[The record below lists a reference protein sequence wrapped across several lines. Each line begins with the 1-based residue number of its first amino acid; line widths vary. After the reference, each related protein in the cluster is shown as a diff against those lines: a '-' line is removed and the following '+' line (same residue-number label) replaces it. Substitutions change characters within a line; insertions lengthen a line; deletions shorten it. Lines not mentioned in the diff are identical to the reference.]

1 MAIFKSMKQTD
12 LIVLC
17 STRNENIE
25 KFQVEMIDSFV
36 ANTPSECSMLVVEN
50 NSTYEFHKRWKYY
63 VESKNQK
70 FVYVDGEYN
79 MNRFYNIA
87 TAMTNREYIIYC
99 SSDITFHPQ
108 WYENLL
114 SWYDKINNLAVITP
128 FAKAF
133 ENDNAPEILN
143 ETSVYRKDLNYVERF
158 VDTVHLGGWFGCFP
172 RKLNWVW
179 DENFKAHYQDAD
191 MVRTFMQMR
200 EEDPTIITGIAYNSR
215 VDHMVGGTS
224 KNTSGVDYYTAD
236 GRKQMIKKWGG
247 W

>member
-1 MAIFKSMKQTD
+1 MKSAD

-17 STRNENIE
+17 HTVNPNIF
-25 KFQVEMIDSFV
+25 KFQKQMLESFLK
-36 ANTPSECSMLVVEN
+36 NTPVECKMLVVEN
-50 NSTYEFHKRWKYY
+50 NSTPMQHKDWKELVLSSNQSFYY
-63 VESKNQK
+63 SDEP
-70 FVYVDGEYN
+70 FN
-79 MNRFYNIA
+79 MNRYYNIA
-87 TAMTNREYIIYC
+87 TKMTNNEYIIYC
-99 SSDITFHPQ
+99 NSDLIYHEM
-108 WYENLL
+108 WYQNLIE
-114 SWYDKINNLAVITP
+114 WFDIINNLAVITP

-143 ETSVYRKDLNYVERF
+143 ETSVYRKNLNYVDRF
-158 VDTVHLGGWFGCFP
+158 IDTVHLGGWFGCFT
-172 RKLNWVW
+172 RKLNWRW